1 MFRFPYSLFWFLII
15 AFIPNFQSLYGQTF
29 TLNNQGL
36 RTDFDFVEG
45 TQIIAL
51 CGLEPGQE
59 YGFRLAGDNYLSNP
73 VFLSVKGGELLKEG
87 PNPYFIKAE
96 KTCVELTITFQKV
109 GLKQTLPKGFSS
121 WCRSCPKETQ
131 ADRFVSFAQLDFL
144 IYSVLMAGAGCWDV
158 RNATQLGTGFAMG
171 LYSGTPGSGIG
182 MMMSTGVS
190 TAANGPN
197 NLPDVGTDHGLSGD
211 LDLTGM
217 TMGFPPTFDANVVHF
232 DFTAPYTGF
241 LTFTVVFASEEYPAG
256 NCDAFGIFASGAGI
270 TGPFSN
276 NSQNYAIL
284 PGSSYNINACEVS
297 ENNNAIF
304 YVDNT
309 MGSESQ
315 FDGYTIPMTVRIP
328 IIECEDYHIKIAIAD
343 TGDGLYDSG
352 IFIQG
357 NTFGYEQAIEG
368 EVVVES
374 TQSNITYEAC
384 SDAVVRVCRVD
395 KTNLFP
401 ELYVDYTILPS
412 STATLGLDY
421 LALPPTFVIPAGEA
435 CVDVPLQ
442 LIPDL
447 IPEGDEFLNI
457 ELVSPCE
464 CLTPTVEIIIRDTP
478 PFDMSVPD
486 ITVCQD
492 DFLYLEPEITSGV
505 PDYDYQW
512 SDGSTDPALN
522 FDAEFP
528 GSSMYTV
535 TVTDG
540 CGRSRID
547 SALVVIHARPT
558 ATMEGDGY
566 LCVGSNKDT
575 INITVTFG
583 PPGTAP
589 WTLSYYLNGVL
600 QPILSGITQSPLIIP
615 VTTPGY
621 SEILAVTNNTV
632 CDGYIYGSSFIEPIK
647 ILATLDS
654 TPVSCFGLTDGTLTA
669 QGLDGEIPYTYTWS
683 VGGQTGP
690 LLDSVGVGQ
699 YFVTVTDFKG
709 CTAVD
714 SITMNSQTDIDVA
727 GILVNGTACNT
738 ATGAVDLSVSGGTL
752 PYSFLWSNGSS
763 LEDPANLPEGTVTV
777 TVTDDRGCESYASF
791 DIPVPAAPSISA
803 SPMGIVTCA
812 APAGGS
818 AILDIQGGTMPFTF
832 LWSGNGGNQQ
842 NPTGLTGGIYTVTVT
857 DDAGCVA
864 VDTII
869 VPVDTLSPVAIAI
882 PTDTLTCG
890 VTYLSLNGLGSTIGS
905 DIIYQWATSN
915 GQILNGGSTLQPE
928 IGLPGI
934 YSLVV
939 TNTTNGCTASATVQI
954 HPDLNA
960 PTIQIGPVDTLSCNV
975 STVVLDASGSTTGPN
990 IQISWMTSNGVI
1002 LSGGSTLQPTVGSTG
1017 TYTLILTN
1025 TTNNC
1030 VATEDILV
1038 PGLNALI
1045 EAKISAPGMITCD
1058 MQQVTL
1064 DGMGSTF
1071 VPGSTFNWS
1080 TTNGNIQGSTTSIS
1094 AQATAAGNYSLIV
1107 TDPASGCA
1115 DTISVN
1121 VVADLAT
1128 PTAAALADGMITCD
1142 QTSVSLDGNG
1152 SSPGPNIQYLWTTS
1166 NGNLT
1171 GTPQSKS
1178 TTCNAPGTYT
1188 LLVTNTQNG
1197 CTAQTTVNVQID
1209 TLTPQANAGV
1219 ANQLDCQNA
1228 VVTLQGSGQTFS
1240 GSATIIW
1247 TTVNGN
1253 ILNGATS
1260 FTPQVNQA
1268 GTYQLLITDN
1278 QNGCTAQSS
1287 VTILDDFNLPN
1298 IVIAPPAV
1306 LTCAFPETTL
1316 NATGSAS
1323 GPQITIQWNT
1333 SNGTISSGAGTYSP
1347 TVTKPGNYTLL
1358 LIDTSNG
1365 CRDSLSVTVSEDKIP
1380 PSADAGMPEQI
1391 ACLGD
1396 SALLDGTASTIGSNI
1411 THDWYLD
1418 LLAPPVIANQV
1429 SAFTT
1434 LAGTYTLI
1442 VTNQQNGC
1450 RDSSYVKIPSDFLN
1464 DAVLTL
1470 IDKTCNDQVSD
1481 LQIGPV
1487 AGGVEPYIYSIDGGL
1502 TTQIDPLF
1510 RKLAPGTYNVVV
1522 TDGKGCTWSENI
1534 DVPVEEGITI
1544 TLPADLTITLSE
1556 TVTIEALINVDP
1568 GTLTSITWYPAY
1580 GLDRTDSLTITANPS
1595 ITVPYT
1601 ITLTDERGCIG
1612 KDTISVI
1619 VLDPD
1624 IFIPSAFTPYN
1635 GDGANDLFMVFA
1647 GDVGIEQIDRLEV
1660 YSRWGERLF
1669 LAENFQPNDPTF
1681 GWDGMQQG
1689 RELNPGV
1696 FVYYA
1701 QVRFTDGRVQSLK
1714 GEVLLM
1720 R

>member
-1 MFRFPYSLFWFLII
+1 
-15 AFIPNFQSLYGQTF
+15 
-29 TLNNQGL
+29 
-36 RTDFDFVEG
+36 
-45 TQIIAL
+45 
-51 CGLEPGQE
+51 
-59 YGFRLAGDNYLSNP
+59 
-73 VFLSVKGGELLKEG
+73 
-87 PNPYFIKAE
+87 
-96 KTCVELTITFQKV
+96 
-109 GLKQTLPKGFSS
+109 
-121 WCRSCPKETQ
+121 
-131 ADRFVSFAQLDFL
+131 
-144 IYSVLMAGAGCWDV
+144 MAGAGCWDV
-158 RNATQLGTGFAMG
+158 RNASQLGTGFAMG
-171 LYSGTPGSGIG
+171 LYSGSPGSGIG

-197 NLPDVGTDHGLSGD
+197 NSPDVGTDHGLPGD

-217 TMGFPPTFDANVVHF
+217 TMGFPPTFDANVVQF

-241 LTFTVVFASEEYPAG
+241 LTFNVVFASEEYPAG
-256 NCDAFGIFASGAGI
+256 NCDAFGIFASGPGI

-297 ENNNAIF
+297 PNNNAIF

-309 MGSESQ
+309 LGSDTQ
-315 FDGYTIPMTVRIP
+315 FDGFTIPITVRIP
-328 IIECEDYHIKIAIAD
+328 IVECGDYHIKIAIAD

-352 IFIQG
+352 IFIEG

-384 SDAVVRVCRVD
+384 SDAVIRVCRVD

-421 LALPPTFVIPAGEA
+421 MAFPPTFVIPAGEA
-435 CVDVPLQ
+435 CVDIPIQ

-447 IPEGDEFLNI
+447 LPEGDEFLNI

-464 CLTPTVEIIIRDTP
+464 CITPTVEIIIRDTP
-478 PFDMSVPD
+478 PFEMSVPD

-492 DFLYLEPEITSGV
+492 DILFLEPEITSGV
-505 PDYDYQW
+505 PNYDYQW

-522 FDAEFP
+522 FEAEIP
-528 GSSMYTV
+528 ASSMYSV

-547 SALVVIHARPT
+547 SALVVIYARPT

-589 WTLSYYLNGVL
+589 WDLSYYLNGVL
-600 QPILSGITQSPLIIP
+600 QPILTGITQSPLIIP

-621 SEILAVTNNTV
+621 SEILSITNNTV
-632 CDGYIYGSSFIEPIK
+632 CDGYKYGSSFIEPIK

-654 TPVSCFGLTDGTLTA
+654 TPVSCFGLKDGTLTA
-669 QGLDGEIPYTYTWS
+669 TGIDGEIPYTYTWS
-683 VGGQTGP
+683 VGGQAGP
-690 LLDSVGVGQ
+690 VLDSVGVGQ

-714 SITMNSQTDIDVA
+714 SISMTSQTDINVS
-727 GILVNGTACNT
+727 GVLLNGTACNS
-738 ATGAVDLSVSGGTL
+738 ATGAVDLSVNGGSL
-752 PYSFLWSNGSS
+752 PYLYLWSNGSS
-763 LEDPANLPEGTVTV
+763 SEDPANLPEGTASV

-791 DIPVPAAPSISA
+791 TIPVPSAPSISA
-803 SPMGIVTCA
+803 TPMGIVTCA
-812 APAGGS
+812 APGGGS
-818 AILDIQGGTMPFTF
+818 ASLDIQGGTMPFTF

-842 NPTGLTGGIYTVTVT
+842 NPTGLTGGLYTVTVT

-864 VDTII
+864 VDTITI
-869 VPVDTLSPVAIAI
+869 PVDTILPVAIAV

-890 VTYLSLNGLGSTIGS
+890 VTSLSLNGIGSTTGPE
-905 DIIYQWATSN
+905 IIYQWGTSN
-915 GQILNGGSTLQPE
+915 GQILTGGTTLQPE

-960 PTIQIGPVDTLSCNV
+960 PTIQVGPVDTLSCNV
-975 STVVLDASGSTTGPN
+975 SSVVLDASGSTSGPN
-990 IQISWMTSNGVI
+990 ITISWMTSNGVI

-1038 PGLNALI
+1038 PGLNALM

-1058 MQQVTL
+1058 IPQVTL
-1064 DGMGSTF
+1064 DGTGSTI

-1080 TTNGNIQGSTTSIS
+1080 TTNGNFQGGTTGIT
-1094 AQATAAGNYSLIV
+1094 AQATTAGNYSLIV
-1107 TDPASGCA
+1107 TDPTSGCA

-1121 VVADLAT
+1121 VIADLAN
-1128 PTAAALADGMITCD
+1128 PVAAALADGIITCD
-1142 QTSVSLDGNG
+1142 LTSVTLDGNG
-1152 SSPGPNIQYLWTTS
+1152 SSLGPNIQYLWATN

-1171 GTPQSKS
+1171 GAPQSKT
-1178 TTCNAPGTYT
+1178 TTCDAPGVYT

-1209 TLTPQANAGV
+1209 TLKPQANAG
-1219 ANQLDCQNA
+1219 AGNQIDCQNP

-1240 GSATIIW
+1240 GSATIGW
-1247 TTVNGN
+1247 STTNGN
-1253 ILNGATS
+1253 ILNGSSS
-1260 FTPQVNQA
+1260 FAPQVNQA
-1268 GTYQLLITDN
+1268 GTYLLVITDN
-1278 QNGCTAQSS
+1278 QNGCTAQST
-1287 VTILDDFNLPN
+1287 VTINDDFNLPN
-1298 IVIAPPAV
+1298 VVIAQPAV
-1306 LTCAFPETTL
+1306 LTCAFPEATL
-1316 NATGSAS
+1316 DAAGSVT
-1323 GPQITIQWNT
+1323 GPQITIQWTT
-1333 SNGTISSGAGTYSP
+1333 SNGIISSGAGTYNP
-1347 TVTKPGNYTLL
+1347 TVTQPGTYTLL

-1365 CRDSLSVTVSEDKIP
+1365 CRDSLSVTVIQNIIQP
-1380 PSADAGMPEQI
+1380 FADAGMPEQI

-1396 SALLDGTASTIGSNI
+1396 SALLDGSASSTGSNI

-1418 LLAPPVIANQV
+1418 LLAPPVITNQIN
-1429 SAFTT
+1429 AYTT

-1450 RDSSYVKIPSDFLN
+1450 RDSSTVTIPSDFLN

-1487 AGGVEPYIYSIDGGL
+1487 AGGVEPYTYSIDAGV
-1502 TTQIDPLF
+1502 TSQNDPLF
-1510 RKLAPGTYNVVV
+1510 RKLGPGIYSVVV
-1522 TDGKGCTWSENI
+1522 TDGKGCTWTEAI
-1534 DVPVEEGITI
+1534 EVPVEEGITI
-1544 TLPADLTITLSE
+1544 DLPADITILLSE
-1556 TVTIEALINVDP
+1556 EVSIEALINVDP
-1568 GTLTSITWYPAY
+1568 GTLTSISWYPGY
-1580 GLDRTDSLTITANPS
+1580 GLDRTDSLIINASPA

-1601 ITLTDERGCIG
+1601 LTLTDDRGCIG

-1619 VLDPD
+1619 VLDPEV
-1624 IFIPSAFTPYN
+1624 FIPDAFTPYN
-1635 GDGANDLFMVFA
+1635 GDGVNDLFMIFT
-1647 GDVGIEQIDRLEV
+1647 GNIGIVQIDRLEV

-1669 LAENFQPNDPTF
+1669 IAENFQPNDPNY
-1681 GWDGMQQG
+1681 GWDGKQQG

-1701 QVRFTDGRVQSLK
+1701 QVRFTDGRLKTIK
-1714 GEVLLM
+1714 GEIILM
-1720 R
+1720 K